1 MMKNLAGWW
10 CRHFHGGIFWP
21 IRGQYRCAV
30 CLRTWQVQWEEQ
42 SAPPQARRPAP
53 LVAQQHLAR

>member
-1 MMKNLAGWW
+1 MIKSLAGWW

-30 CLRTWQVQWEEQ
+30 CLRTWQVPWEEK
-42 SAPPQARRPAP
+42 SPQTHVARPA
-53 LVAQQHLAR
+53 LLAQQHLAR